1 MMNNLKTYAAKIKTW
16 PLYAIII
23 FLLLPVSCTPYK
35 VDIPEIFAAQK
46 EGGKTVFYSPDGF
59 KASIKNEKNR
69 PEKNTAFWAE
79 ALKTQLEGEG
89 YLIVS
94 EKPFTSDNL
103 EWVSFTWL
111 LPKGQSYYKYMTALS
126 VRGKKIFIMEAA
138 GEKDIFDSY
147 EKDVE
152 NIITSIIAK

>member
-1 MMNNLKTYAAKIKTW
+1 MLNKHKMR

-23 FLLLPVSCTPYK
+23 LLFLPAACARYK
-35 VDIPEIFAAQK
+35 ADIPEIFAAQK
-46 EGGKTVFYSPDGF
+46 EGGKIVFYSPDGF
-59 KASIKNEKNR
+59 KAAIKSEKNK

-79 ALKTQLEGEG
+79 ALRTQLEGEG
-89 YLIVS
+89 YLILS
-94 EKPFTSDNL
+94 EKPYTSDNL

-111 LPKGQSYYKYMTALS
+111 LPKGQRYYKYMTALS
-126 VRGKKIFIMEAA
+126 VRDKRIFIMEAA

-152 NIITSIIAK
+152 NVITSVVAR